1 LRNETHQQMVLKT
14 VGLARL
20 EPPYTRITMAKYKFR
35 LETLQKV
42 REARRNEQRASL
54 AEAFR
59 AEQVLAEN
67 RAQLII
73 EEQALRE
80 LQRSAAAGRYLDV
93 NRLLEAQR
101 YELLLKAQS
110 QHLAKQAVLL
120 AAETERRR
128 QTLVEADREVRVL
141 ELLDERHRRVHDRSE
156 QQMETKRLDEVA
168 TVRWRRDQAAAK

>member
-1 LRNETHQQMVLKT
+1 
-14 VGLARL
+14 
-20 EPPYTRITMAKYKFR
+20 MAKYKFR

-42 REARRNEQRASL
+42 REATRDTQRASL

-67 RAQLII
+67 REQLAA
-73 EEQALRE
+73 EERE
-80 LQRSAAAGRYLDV
+80 LHELRRAATKGQYLDV

-110 QHLAKQAVLL
+110 QELTKQSILL

-128 QTLVEADREVRVL
+128 QMLVEADREVRVL
-141 ELLDERHRRVHDRSE
+141 ELLDERHRETHARDAQRA
-156 QQMETKRLDEVA
+156 ETKRLDDVA
-168 TVRWRRDQAAAK
+168 TVRWRLGRGAV